1 MREKNVTRTFIV
13 AVVEVSL
20 YNKDTKEIEKAI
32 LKAFDIDSDQIEKWV
47 AKQYNGFNVVVLETV
62 VLSRS
67 ERKYTMSVEQFIT
80 YAQEAYAWQDK

>member
-13 AVVEVSL
+13 TTVEVSL

-32 LKAFDIDSDQIEKWV
+32 LKAVDIDSNQIEKWV
-47 AKQYNGFNVVVLETV
+47 AKQYNGFNVVVLETT

-67 ERKYTMSVEQFIT
+67 EQKYAMSVEQFIA
-80 YAQEAYAWQDK
+80 YAQEV

>member
-13 AVVEVSL
+13 TAVEVSL

-32 LKAFDIDSDQIEKWV
+32 LKAVDIDSNQIEKWV
-47 AKQYNGFNVVVLETV
+47 AKQYNGFNVVVLETT

-67 ERKYTMSVEQFIT
+67 EQKYAMSVEQFIA
-80 YAQEAYAWQDK
+80 YAQEV

>member
-32 LKAFDIDSDQIEKWV
+32 LKAVDIDSNQIEKWV
-47 AKQYNGFNVVVLETV
+47 AKQYNGFNVVLEMT
-62 VLSRS
+62 VLSRT
-67 ERKYTMSVEQFIT
+67 EQKYGMSVEQFMT
-80 YAQEAYAWQDK
+80 YAQEV

>member
-13 AVVEVSL
+13 TAVEVSL

-32 LKAFDIDSDQIEKWV
+32 LKAVDIDSNQIEKWV
-47 AKQYNGFNVVVLETV
+47 AKQYNGFNVVVLETT

-67 ERKYTMSVEQFIT
+67 EQKYAMSVEQFMS
-80 YAQEAYAWQDK
+80 YAQEV

>member
-13 AVVEVSL
+13 TAVEVSL

-32 LKAFDIDSDQIEKWV
+32 LKAVDIDSNQIEKWV
-47 AKQYNGFNVVVLETV
+47 AKQYNGFNVVVLETT

-67 ERKYTMSVEQFIT
+67 EQKYAMSVEQFMT
-80 YAQEAYAWQDK
+80 YAKEV

>member
-13 AVVEVSL
+13 IAVEVSL

-32 LKAFDIDSDQIEKWV
+32 LKAVDIDSNQIEKWV
-47 AKQYNGFNVVVLETV
+47 AKQYNDFNVVVLETT

-67 ERKYTMSVEQFIT
+67 EQKYAMSVEQFMT
-80 YAQEAYAWQDK
+80 YAKEV